1 MTFNDRWLI
10 EKARRKKAETAHGP
24 RLKAAAVTSLP
35 PIDGLWSSLQQE
47 VVRQA
52 KVYTDAL
59 GDPAALAVETPPDAI
74 VIRASDGK
82 AKTLRVDLKG
92 RTLSETSRDG
102 LGALRSGKPNI
113 SFVMN
118 AAGEVTFNFG
128 SVQTVA
134 TSVLRTVIR

>member
-10 EKARRKKAETAHGP
+10 EKARRKKAESADGP
-24 RLKAAAVTSLP
+24 RLKAAAVKSLP
-35 PIDGLWSSLQQE
+35 PIDDLWRRLQQE

-52 KVYTDAL
+52 KLYTDTL
-59 GDPAALAVETPPDAI
+59 GDPGAIAVETPPDAI

-82 AKTLRVDLKG
+82 AKTLRVDLEQ
-92 RTLSETSRDG
+92 RTLFETFLDG
-102 LGALRSGKPNI
+102 HGALRSDKPNI

-118 AAGEVTFNFG
+118 ADGEVTFNFG

-134 TSVLRTVIR
+134 TSVLRRLLR